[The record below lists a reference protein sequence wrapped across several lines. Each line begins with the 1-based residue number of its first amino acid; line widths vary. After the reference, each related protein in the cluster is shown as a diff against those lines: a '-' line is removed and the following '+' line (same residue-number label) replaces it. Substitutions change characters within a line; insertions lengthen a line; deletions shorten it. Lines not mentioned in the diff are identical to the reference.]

1 MIDKMLLEQVLTKGM
16 EGTDL
21 FIVDVTIGKDNN
33 IVVEIDS
40 DTSVDI
46 DECVRLT
53 RLVES
58 HFDRDKED
66 YDLEIGSA
74 GLTSPLKVERQYHKN
89 IGNEVEVLTADGKKV
104 QGVLKT
110 VEGEAFTV
118 TVTEKQ
124 KVEGKKRPVMV
135 EVDKEFDMNNIKY
148 TKYLLSF
155 K

>member
-58 HFDRDKED
+58 YFDRDKED

-89 IGNEVEVLTADGKKV
+89 IGNEVEVLTADGRKLK
-104 QGVLKT
+104 GVLKA
-110 VEGEAFTV
+110 VDSEGFVLT
-118 TVTEKQ
+118 TEQ
-124 KVEGKKRPVMV
+124 KVKKEGQKRPVV
-135 EVDKEFDMNNIKY
+135 EALDSTFRYEEIKY
-148 TKYLLSF
+148 TKYIIQF
-155 K
+155 

>member
-89 IGNEVEVLTADGKKV
+89 IGNEVEVLTADGRKLK
-104 QGVLKT
+104 GVLKA
-110 VEGEAFTV
+110 VDSEGFVLT
-118 TVTEKQ
+118 TEQ
-124 KVEGKKRPVMV
+124 KVKKEGQKRPVV
-135 EVDKEFDMNNIKY
+135 KVVDSTFRYEEIKY
-148 TKYLLSF
+148 TKYIIQF
-155 K
+155 

>member
-16 EGTDL
+16 EDTDL

-89 IGNEVEVLTADGKKV
+89 IGNEVEVLTADGRKLK
-104 QGVLKT
+104 GVLKA
-110 VEGEAFTV
+110 VDSEGFVLT
-118 TVTEKQ
+118 TEQ
-124 KVEGKKRPVMV
+124 KVKKEGQTRPVV
-135 EVDKEFDMNNIKY
+135 EAVDSTFRYEEIKY
-148 TKYLLSF
+148 TKYIIQF
-155 K
+155 

>member
-89 IGNEVEVLTADGKKV
+89 IGNEVEVLTADGRKLK
-104 QGVLKT
+104 GVLKA
-110 VEGEAFTV
+110 VDSEGFVLT
-118 TVTEKQ
+118 TEQ
-124 KVEGKKRPVMV
+124 KVKKEGQERPVV
-135 EVDKEFDMNNIKY
+135 EAVDTTFRYEEIKY
-148 TKYLLSF
+148 TKYIIQF
-155 K
+155 

>member
-89 IGNEVEVLTADGKKV
+89 IGNEVEVLTADGRKLK
-104 QGVLKT
+104 GVLKA
-110 VEGEAFTV
+110 VDSEGFVLT
-118 TVTEKQ
+118 TEQ
-124 KVEGKKRPVMV
+124 KVKKEGHKRPVV
-135 EVDKEFDMNNIKY
+135 EVVDSTFRYEEIKY
-148 TKYLLSF
+148 TKYIIQF
-155 K
+155 

>member
-89 IGNEVEVLTADGKKV
+89 IGNEVEVLTADGRKLK
-104 QGVLKT
+104 GVLKA
-110 VEGEAFTV
+110 VDSEGFVLTTA
-118 TVTEKQ
+118 Q
-124 KVEGKKRPVMV
+124 KVKTEGQKRPVV
-135 EVDKEFDMNNIKY
+135 EAVDSTF
-148 TKYLLSF
+148 
-155 K
+155 

>member
-89 IGNEVEVLTADGKKV
+89 IGNEVEVLTADGRKLK
-104 QGVLKT
+104 GVLKA
-110 VEGEAFTV
+110 VDSEGFVLT
-118 TVTEKQ
+118 TEQ
-124 KVEGKKRPVMV
+124 KVKKEGQKRPVG
-135 EVDKEFDMNNIKY
+135 EAVDSTFRYEEIKY
-148 TKYLLSF
+148 TKYIIQF
-155 K
+155 

>member
-89 IGNEVEVLTADGKKV
+89 IGNEVEVLTADGRKLK
-104 QGVLKT
+104 GVLKA
-110 VEGEAFTV
+110 VDSEGFVLT
-118 TVTEKQ
+118 TEQ
-124 KVEGKKRPVMV
+124 KV
-135 EVDKEFDMNNIKY
+135 
-148 TKYLLSF
+148 
-155 K
+155 